1 MSRRESLL
9 RGPGRAGAS
18 DGGLVARAVELAGR
32 GPEAVR
38 SDPDVVAL
46 VRALRPVVA
55 APVQKGV
62 RGPETGPGEEDTH
75 DACAYR

>member
-1 MSRRESLL
+1 M
-9 RGPGRAGAS
+9 
-18 DGGLVARAVELAGR
+18 ELAGR

-55 APVQKGV
+55 APAQKGV